1 MKLFQLI
8 LFSHLLI
15 VTGLAKVHGPICQW
29 YKHPTNSMAIHW
41 VERSVENSENKYEL
55 SYCIA
60 NNDDWI
66 TAKISN
72 RLFGDTKS
80 KVYSVDLK
88 NLKSDTKYAFK
99 ISSGKKNLG
108 KWFFKTAPIKIENEI
123 TFVTGGD
130 MYHTRELLDPMN
142 LRAGTESPMF
152 ALLGGDLAYANGVDS
167 NKWYDWIDS
176 WTQLAKTPEGLV
188 VPMVVVIGNHEV
200 RGAAYRPNNAP
211 PRSEAP
217 YFYSLFYGLE
227 EGSKFAIDFS
237 NYMTIVALDS
247 GHTDNVANQT
257 QWLEKTLKDRSSFP
271 FKFVCYHRPAWG
283 TGVKEDAVD
292 IQRLWSPIFEKHG
305 VHAAFENDHHVYKRT
320 YPLVAGKR
328 DDQKGVIYIGDGS
341 WGVRTRKIASD
352 WKEKRPFLA
361 YAESN
366 NHLIK
371 VKLKKE
377 ELVFEGIKADGIIF
391 DRYSKKIPSHSKE

>member
-1 MKLFQLI
+1 MKILPLI
-8 LFSHLLI
+8 LFSFLLT
-15 VTGLAKVHGPICQW
+15 VAGLAKVHGPICQW
-29 YKHPTNSMAIHW
+29 YDSPTNSMAIHW
-41 VERSVENSENKYEL
+41 VEEKTVNVDNQYQLFYAVAGEEV
-55 SYCIA
+55 
-60 NNDDWI
+60 WI
-66 TAKISN
+66 KAEISI
-72 RLFGDTKS
+72 RDFGDTKS
-80 KVYSVDLK
+80 KVFSVDLT
-88 NLKSDTKYAFK
+88 NLKADTRYAFK
-99 ISSGKKNLG
+99 ISSDKKSLG
-108 KWFFKTAPIKIENEI
+108 KWFFKTAPLKIENEI

-130 MYHTRELLDPMN
+130 MFHTRELLDPMN

-176 WTQLAKTPEGLV
+176 WSQLAKTPEGLM

-200 RGAAYRPNNAP
+200 RGASYRPNNAP

-217 YFYSLFYGLE
+217 YFYSLFYGLD
-227 EGSKFAIDFS
+227 EGSKFAIDFA

-247 GHTDNVANQT
+247 GHTDNIANQT
-257 QWLEKTLKDRSSFP
+257 QWLEKTLNDRRSFP

-283 TGVKEDAVD
+283 TGVKQDAVE

-328 DDQKGVIYIGDGS
+328 DNENGVVYIGDGS
-341 WGVRTRKIASD
+341 WGVRTRRIAPD
-352 WKEKRPFLA
+352 WKKRRPFLA
-361 YAESN
+361 FAEAN

-371 VKLKKE
+371 VTLQKD
-377 ELVFEGIKADGIIF
+377 ELTFEGVKADGVIF
-391 DRYSKKIPSHSKE
+391 DSYSKKIPSHSKE

>member
-1 MKLFQLI
+1 M
-8 LFSHLLI
+8 
-15 VTGLAKVHGPICQW
+15 AKVHGPICQW

-88 NLKSDTKYAFK
+88 NLKADTKYAFK

-237 NYMTIVALDS
+237 NYMTVSYTHL
-247 GHTDNVANQT
+247 
-257 QWLEKTLKDRSSFP
+257 TLP
-271 FKFVCYHRPAWG
+271 
-283 TGVKEDAVD
+283 T
-292 IQRLWSPIFEKHG
+292 
-305 VHAAFENDHHVYKRT
+305 
-320 YPLVAGKR
+320 
-328 DDQKGVIYIGDGS
+328 
-341 WGVRTRKIASD
+341 
-352 WKEKRPFLA
+352 
-361 YAESN
+361 
-366 NHLIK
+366 
-371 VKLKKE
+371 
-377 ELVFEGIKADGIIF
+377 KA
-391 DRYSKKIPSHSKE
+391 